1 MKLKLLGLGLFS
13 FTVAIFAATPAI
25 DFHDHLG
32 MQMWS
37 LRDIA
42 KTDVK
47 AALDLVKG
55 YGLKEVE
62 TAGLGNLTVEQYAA
76 ELKARGLV
84 AVGSHAGYGA
94 MKKDLPGLIATAKM
108 LGAKYLVCPWIDHPK
123 EGFTEELAHQV
134 AKDFN
139 AWGKTCR
146 EAGIQLALHPHGF
159 EFLPTKA
166 GNGETMFDIIARET
180 SAENLSFE
188 MDVFW
193 VFHAGQDPV
202 KLLKKYGNRWQLLHL
217 KDIRKGA
224 VTGLSTGSAPPTDN
238 VPVGEGQI
246 DWPAVLRTSQ
256 EVGVKHYIVED
267 ETPAP
272 LQCIPK
278 SLKYLRA
285 QKL

>member
-1 MKLKLLGLGLFS
+1 MKFKLLGLGFFTL
-13 FTVAIFAATPAI
+13 TVAAFAAKPAV
-25 DFHDHLG
+25 DFKDHLG

-37 LRDIA
+37 LRETA

-47 AALDLVKG
+47 AALDLVKS

-84 AVGSHAGYGA
+84 AAGTHAGYGA
-94 MKKDLPGLIATAKM
+94 MKKDLPGLIATTKA

-123 EGFTEELAHQV
+123 EGLTEELAHQV
-134 AKDFN
+134 AADFN
-139 AWGKTCR
+139 AWGKICR
-146 EAGIQLALHPHGF
+146 EAGIQLGLHPHGF

-166 GNGETMFDIIARET
+166 GNGETLFDLIARET
-180 SAENLSFE
+180 APENLCFE

-193 VFHAGQDPV
+193 VVHAGQDPV
-202 KLLKKYGNRWQLLHL
+202 KLLKKYGDRWKLLHL

-224 VTGLSTGSAPPTDN
+224 VTGLSTGGAPPTDN
-238 VPVGEGQI
+238 VPVGDGQV

-256 EVGVKHYIVED
+256 EIGVKHYIIED
-267 ETPAP
+267 ESPTP
-272 LQCIPK
+272 LQSIPA
-278 SLKYLRA
+278 SLKYLRGL
-285 QKL
+285 KL